1 MHPDDGNDPLPAS
14 VIGRIFAILNCFTS
28 ETASLTL
35 TEISRRTGLPT
46 STAGRLLGELCSAG
60 ALHKDQGKKYSIG
73 QRLMEISQCAQP
85 MLSIREVATT
95 FLDDLCTATRL
106 HVQLASLD
114 GTEMV
119 ILDRR
124 KGKQRLP
131 VFYHIGD
138 RMPLVPTAAGRI
150 LLAYAKPEVIDKT
163 LDDGHFIWPVFDTP
177 RPSVKSILGS
187 LEDIRRNQYVSL
199 TIPGAPVH
207 SVAAP
212 IFDRTRNVVAAVG
225 VLFQPNSVPEDRL
238 LPVVRATAM
247 GITRRL
253 LGPQSKRELPPWG
266 AEPDD
271 ASDSEFKAIV
281 SGNI

>member
-1 MHPDDGNDPLPAS
+1 MSPNDGNGMPPTGI
-14 VIGRIFAILNCFTS
+14 VERIFAILNCFTS
-28 ETASLTL
+28 ETPSLTL
-35 TEISRRTGLPT
+35 TEISEHTGLPT
-46 STAGRLLGELCSAG
+46 STTGRLLSELCSVG
-60 ALHKDQGKKYSIG
+60 ALHKGQGKKYSIG

-95 FLDDLCTATRL
+95 FLDDLYTATHL

-138 RMPLVPTAAGRI
+138 RMPLVPTAAGRV
-150 LLAYAKPEVIDKT
+150 LLAYAKPRIIDET
-163 LDDGHFIWPVFDTP
+163 LDDGHFVWPVFDTP
-177 RPSVKSILGS
+177 RPSIEEILTS
-187 LEDIRRNQYVSL
+187 LEDIRKNKYVSL

-212 IFDRTRNVVAAVG
+212 IFDRTRNVIAAVG
-225 VLFQPNSVPEDRL
+225 VLFQPNSIPEDRL

-271 ASDSEFKAIV
+271 A
-281 SGNI
+281 

>member
-1 MHPDDGNDPLPAS
+1 MPPAG
-14 VIGRIFAILNCFTS
+14 IIDRIFAILNCFTS
-28 ETASLTL
+28 ETPALTL
-35 TEISRRTGLPT
+35 TEISQRTRLPT
-46 STAGRLLGELCSAG
+46 STTGRLLSELCSAG
-60 ALHKDQGKKYSIG
+60 ALHKGREKKYSIG

-85 MLSIREVATT
+85 MLSIREAATA
-95 FLDDLCTATRL
+95 FLDDLCTATHL

-150 LLAYAKPEVIDKT
+150 LLAYAKPEVINKT

-177 RPSVKSILGS
+177 RPSVESVLRS

-266 AEPDD
+266 AEPNDD
-271 ASDSEFKAIV
+271 SDDGSKTNNSNHA
-281 SGNI
+281 